1 MKQLQELART
11 LLSEGTVKVVI
22 GWEEGPRGARPAF
35 VTDPA
40 QADRLIFDR
49 RCTAN
54 LSVYLSPRR
63 SHLAR
68 LGKAAVVVKG
78 CDARA
83 VAGLIR
89 ETQIQREDVVII
101 GVRCGGVLADPA
113 STELLT
119 ADTVAERCPGCGAR
133 EPRLADHVVGDAA
146 QPPPGE
152 SKREARIAGLEAA
165 GPAERWEFWKGEF
178 SRCVRCNAC
187 REVCPMCF
195 CERCVADKTQPQWL
209 ESSPHLRGNFAWHLT
224 RALHQAGRC
233 VDCGECARAC
243 PVDIP
248 LGLLNRKV
256 AQVVAERF
264 DYQTSDDPS
273 VPAPIGTYSLSDRQ
287 EFIL

>member
-1 MKQLQELART
+1 MTQLQELART
-11 LLSEGTVKVVI
+11 LLSEAAVGVVI

-40 QADRLIFDR
+40 RADRLIFDR

-54 LSVYLSPRR
+54 LATYLSPRR
-63 SHLAR
+63 THLAP

-89 ETQIQREDVVII
+89 ETQIRREDVVLI

-113 STELLT
+113 SAAPLT
-119 ADTVAERCPGCGAR
+119 ADTVADRCPGCQAR
-133 EPRLADHVVGDAA
+133 EPGLADHLVGDLPPA
-146 QPPPGE
+146 PPGE
-152 SKREARIAGLEAA
+152 ATRDVLIARLDASS
-165 GPAERWEFWKGEF
+165 PSERWAFWVREF

-209 ESSPHLRGNFAWHLT
+209 ESSPHPRGNLAWHLT

-233 VDCGECARAC
+233 ADCGECERAC
-243 PVDIP
+243 PAGIP

-256 AQVVAERF
+256 ARIVAERF
-264 DYQTSDDPS
+264 DYRTGDDPS
-273 VPAPIGTYSLSDRQ
+273 VPAPIGAYSLSDSQ

>member
-1 MKQLQELART
+1 MKALQDVART
-11 LLSEGTVKVVI
+11 LLVEGTVQVVI

-40 QADRLIFDR
+40 HADRLVFDR
-49 RCTAN
+49 RCTHN
-54 LSVYLSPRR
+54 LAAYLSPRR

-68 LGKAAVVVKG
+68 LGKRAVVVKG

-89 ETQIQREDVVII
+89 ETQIKREDVVII

-113 STELLT
+113 SPEALT
-119 ADTVAERCPGCGAR
+119 ADTVAERCPGCDAR
-133 EPRLADHVVGDAA
+133 EPHLADHLVGEL
-146 QPPPGE
+146 PPEPPGRARRDE
-152 SKREARIAGLEAA
+152 RIAELEAMTA
-165 GPAERWEFWKGEF
+165 AERWAFWTGELA
-178 SRCVRCNAC
+178 RCVRCNAC

-209 ESSPHLRGNFAWHLT
+209 ESSPHPRGNLAWHLI

-233 VDCGECARAC
+233 VDCGECVRAC
-243 PVDIP
+243 PADIP

-256 AQVVAERF
+256 ARVVADRF
-264 DYQTSDDPS
+264 DHRPSDDPAA
-273 VPAPIGTYSLSDRQ
+273 PAPVGTFSLSDKQ